1 MFNKKLA
8 ITATTFVQIFTKKQQ
23 MTKML
28 TILFPLIKNKPLR
41 PLRPLQTRGE
51 KATNIYLSV
60 STK

>member
-1 MFNKKLA
+1 MFNIELA
-8 ITATTFVQIFTKKQQ
+8 IRATTHVQIFTKKKQ

-28 TILFPLIKNKPLR
+28 TILFPLIKNK